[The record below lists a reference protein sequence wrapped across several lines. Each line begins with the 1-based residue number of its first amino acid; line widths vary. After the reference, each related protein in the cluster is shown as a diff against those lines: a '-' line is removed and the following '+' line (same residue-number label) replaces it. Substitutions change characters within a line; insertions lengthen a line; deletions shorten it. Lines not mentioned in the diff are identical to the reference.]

1 VDTTVELANKT
12 GSAEIIG
19 RVVEAL
25 KDELEPY
32 RKMVCETIDLI
43 ITNVGASDIDTRLEE
58 LLMDGILY
66 AFQEQTSDD
75 SAAVLNAF
83 GMQRMVGWL
92 FFFL

>member
-1 VDTTVELANKT
+1 
-12 GSAEIIG
+12 
-19 RVVEAL
+19 
-25 KDELEPY
+25 
-32 RKMVCETIDLI
+32 MVCETIDLI

-83 GMQRMVGWL
+83 GI
-92 FFFL
+92 FPPFFLFSSLPYIVFLCLILS